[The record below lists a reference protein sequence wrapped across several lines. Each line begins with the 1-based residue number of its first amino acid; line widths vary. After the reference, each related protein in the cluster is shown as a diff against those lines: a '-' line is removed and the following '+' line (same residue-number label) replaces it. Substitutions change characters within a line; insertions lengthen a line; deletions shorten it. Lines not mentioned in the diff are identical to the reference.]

1 MALVPGFFSC
11 LRGVAKVL
19 KRTDVE
25 CFGRRLLDGSRLQI
39 YADWSRR
46 GEGWATCRLRQCP
59 SSADK
64 SQQRYEERFQVPV
77 LSRTREFDKSSVS
90 ICDGMK
96 SCRNRRWANR
106 EVLVNVPCGTR
117 ECLQRAWAAEGPKVR

>member
-90 ICDGMK
+90 IC
-96 SCRNRRWANR
+96 
-106 EVLVNVPCGTR
+106 EICGFLFTLTSQPLTINEPIDASLLSSVQGV
-117 ECLQRAWAAEGPKVR
+117 ECPFARS